1 MKDIPESEAFALLA
15 DPLFCQDVPAW
26 SFNKLKPG
34 LATLECGLV
43 HKDGVR
49 TGMHLALQFNRSVK
63 TGIVTFKFT
72 VFKLSL
78 GAPQR
83 VYQLQIN
90 AVARAPKNWHD
101 LVHEHMGDGRI
112 LGTEAWLTWGFSD
125 ALDYFSK
132 RANITFDPPAL
143 DPEEFSLKS

>member
-1 MKDIPESEAFALLA
+1 MKDIPESEASALLA
-15 DPLFCQDVPAW
+15 KPLLCQDTPAW

-43 HKDGVR
+43 QADGVR
-49 TGMHLALQFNRSVK
+49 SGMHLVLQFQRSIR

-72 VFKLSL
+72 VFKVSL

-90 AVARAPKNWHD
+90 AVARTPKHWHD
-101 LVHEHMGDGRI
+101 FVHEHMGDARI
-112 LGTEAWLTWGFSD
+112 LGTEEWLKWGFSE
-125 ALDYFSK
+125 ALDYFSD
-132 RANITFDPPAL
+132 RANISFDPAVL
-143 DPEEFSLKS
+143 DPEEFSLKP